1 MVRRGCVDVDGGPAV
16 LGRRW
21 SRGRVVHVRRKLG
34 DDVSRRRGD
43 RGRSRGH
50 RRGRG
55 LAVNQ
60 VRGTG
65 RLGRVLHRVA
75 DGGRGRRG
83 RGIVLLRGHDV
94 VRVGH
99 HRLALVFGVVVSRRR
114 ARRGRLASAGAR
126 IVLDRDGDEV
136 AVLPG
141 GDAEGVLVDGA
152 RGRRRH
158 RHLGGGRPD
167 VLMGL
172 VVMLVGHVL
181 QRRWGRHQE
190 MRLRWEVAQVML
202 LRRQDEPLRDFRR
215 RRSERRVDGFE
226 RRTGHRLAG
235 SHVPVVDVSLQ
246 VPLRQV
252 GSLAALHDAAHE
264 QRAAEA
270 LLDSLH
276 RLVAAGSEKERKAG
290 LEDTAVTQT
299 KPEGAGESSTYNRS
313 GEQNFRC

>member
-1 MVRRGCVDVDGGPAV
+1 M
-16 LGRRW
+16 
-21 SRGRVVHVRRKLG
+21 
-34 DDVSRRRGD
+34 
-43 RGRSRGH
+43 
-50 RRGRG
+50 
-55 LAVNQ
+55 
-60 VRGTG
+60 
-65 RLGRVLHRVA
+65 
-75 DGGRGRRG
+75 
-83 RGIVLLRGHDV
+83 

-99 HRLALVFGVVVSRRR
+99 HGLALIFGVVVSRAR

-158 RHLGGGRPD
+158 GHLSGGGPD

-181 QRRWGRHQE
+181 QRWRGRHQE
-190 MRLRWEVAQVML
+190 VLLRREVAQVML
-202 LRRQDEPLRDFRR
+202 LGRQDEPLRDFRW
-215 RRSERRVDGFE
+215 RRSDRRVDGFE
-226 RRTGHRLAG
+226 RRTRHRLAG
-235 SHVPVVDVSLQ
+235 SHVPVVDVSLE

-270 LLDSLH
+270 LLNSLH
-276 RLVAAGSEKERKAG
+276 RLVAAGSEKERRVGWRTPLLLKLKQRGQYSSRLTTAAG
-290 LEDTAVTQT
+290 
-299 KPEGAGESSTYNRS
+299 NRIS
-313 GEQNFRC
+313 VAKQGGC